1 MITDVKKFVGRE
13 MDQTELTRQDEVMT
27 LRESLNVFQMSNLSG
42 VQLPYGNDFDDTWL
56 EVENEDDLTSID
68 YAKQISDSQMFNQLS
83 KIISSIK
90 EPTNGNK
97 EPQQTNGE
105 PKVQAAQQPKQE

>member
-27 LRESLNVFQMSNLSG
+27 LRESLNVFQMSNLTG

-56 EVENEDDLTSID
+56 EVENEDDLTSLD

-83 KIISSIK
+83 KIISTLK
-90 EPTNGNK
+90 VPED
-97 EPQQTNGE
+97 E
-105 PKVQAAQQPKQE
+105 PKKPQPVNGKPEIQTTE